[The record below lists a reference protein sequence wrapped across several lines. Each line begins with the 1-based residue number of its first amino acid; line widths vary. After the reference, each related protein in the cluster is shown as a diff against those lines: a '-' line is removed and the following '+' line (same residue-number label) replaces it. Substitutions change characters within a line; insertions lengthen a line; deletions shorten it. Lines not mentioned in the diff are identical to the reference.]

1 MEEVIINVQPVYN
14 YEINSCLFSEVLI
27 RQYKGINGPDNIL
40 EYARKNSI
48 CKQLDLDILTKA
60 FSITEAIGMAL
71 SVNITPESLEDVN
84 LINDIIY
91 ILENNRESII
101 FEINEKTNFNNI
113 TVKDNL
119 HKLKELGFKL
129 ALDDFGTFNSNI
141 EVLNKY
147 TFDIVKVD
155 KSYLNKLDE
164 LEKLKSLFTDLLL
177 IVVVE
182 GVEDNQTLQ
191 ELFNLGYKIIQGY
204 VFTKPMDIETLQSM
218 LN

>member
-40 EYARKNSI
+40 EYTRKNNI